1 MGPGRIRQ
9 SKREILRLLGERSQ
23 HASGVSLAGVC
34 LPWLSMESNAKLK
47 GFGREIP
54 RSHTSHDSCFQ
65 ATSSSWHRA
74 LAYSNRGQFGGFCGL
89 SWTLDSETVFRCGSE
104 PISVSKLVRKE
115 RLVGRRVEFLFVL
128 EFLPSLPCPLRC
140 SPSASALL
148 PQIQQPAR
156 GSSPPPQALAA
167 RCARSTPLSL

>member
-1 MGPGRIRQ
+1 M
-9 SKREILRLLGERSQ
+9 
-23 HASGVSLAGVC
+23 C
-34 LPWLSMESNAKLK
+34 LPWLSVESNAKLK

-104 PISVSKLVRKE
+104 PTSVSKLVRKE

-140 SPSASALL
+140 SHQHLPSYLKYSNLHVAPLHHPKPWLL
-148 PQIQQPAR
+148 AVPAA
-156 GSSPPPQALAA
+156 PH
-167 RCARSTPLSL
+167 